1 MKKIAKIVESIKVS
15 SLLQG
20 GVSETNQNEAKEQR
34 GWFHSMLL
42 GMLGAPLLRNILADK
57 GINRAG
63 EGIVRAGY
71 GNKKG
76 QKTTTKRQDQETKRV
91 FNATSSFN

>member
-34 GWFHSMLL
+34 G
-42 GMLGAPLLRNILADK
+42 
-57 GINRAG
+57 
-63 EGIVRAGY
+63 
-71 GNKKG
+71 
-76 QKTTTKRQDQETKRV
+76 
-91 FNATSSFN
+91 